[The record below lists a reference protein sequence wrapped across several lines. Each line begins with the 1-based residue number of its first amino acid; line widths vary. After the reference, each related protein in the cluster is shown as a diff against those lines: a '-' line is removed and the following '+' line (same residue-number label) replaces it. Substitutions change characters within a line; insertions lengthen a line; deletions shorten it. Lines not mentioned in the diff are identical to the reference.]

1 MILLVEG
8 SSENQWESKLM
19 TKYTTFSEELS
30 QLPREQQEAIK
41 ARVSEIYFQE
51 ITGETMEI
59 IVRFPNKETLVIGD

>member
-1 MILLVEG
+1 
-8 SSENQWESKLM
+8 M